1 MSIRPLKTAV
11 RTPLSQKRGPLKT
24 RGKTQKK
31 TAADARAKR
40 LVNADFEGWKRW
52 RDLKLSRDNWKEIAA
67 GKMTDRLNYLKNA
80 DPGTLLYA
88 ADPLKRPKDFKETC
102 TVRKD
107 ADGTPYLEYR
117 PQRNA
122 KGQLAHDGLLYG
134 NHPRIFGHP
143 CNWINYELSFRFRF
157 PAGEKKNGIWA
168 EIRAGGE
175 RFGTEFSSLDVSVN
189 NQWLVASYRMKKG
202 NRRVDVGRV
211 RIDKAL
217 SDTWHKMQIR
227 VVDCWM
233 TVKLDGKHVLE
244 GEVPLGRGFIN
255 LRSYSPADFADI
267 IFECIVENLSVKQD
281 YFAKLDALCPE
292 KTILATNTSAISVT
306 EIAEKSVHK
315 ERIIGTHYW
324 NPAYLIPLVEVIK
337 TKYVSEDVVA
347 ETCEILEDAGKKPV
361 IVQKDVPGFLAN
373 RMQHALFREAISIV
387 ENGIATAEDVD
398 KAIKYGFGM
407 RLGIRPPMEVID
419 AGGTDLT
426 YSIHKYLFPHIE
438 NSTEPSPLLKQK
450 LDEGKLGFKS
460 GEGFMKWSKEDI
472 EKSNKDMVEGLIK
485 VAKALDRI

>member
-1 MSIRPLKTAV
+1 MGDKKKIAV
-11 RTPLSQKRGPLKT
+11 LGAGTMGTGIGQTFAMKGHEVMLIYVYDDKL
-24 RGKTQKK
+24 
-31 TAADARAKR
+31 RAKPVETMTKN
-40 LVNADFEGWKRW
+40 LQILADNGVVEE
-52 RDLKLSRDNWKEIAA
+52 KEI
-67 GKMTDRLNYLKNA
+67 
-80 DPGTLLYA
+80 P
-88 ADPLKRPKDFKETC
+88 
-102 TVRKD
+102 
-107 ADGTPYLEYR
+107 
-117 PQRNA
+117 
-122 KGQLAHDGLLYG
+122 
-134 NHPRIFGHP
+134 
-143 CNWINYELSFRFRF
+143 
-157 PAGEKKNGIWA
+157 
-168 EIRAGGE
+168 EI
-175 RFGTEFSSLDVSVN
+175 
-189 NQWLVASYRMKKG
+189 
-202 NRRVDVGRV
+202 VGRV
-211 RIDKAL
+211 RFTE
-217 SDTWHKMQIR
+217 S
-227 VVDCWM
+227 
-233 TVKLDGKHVLE
+233 LE
-244 GEVPLGRGFIN
+244 EA
-255 LRSYSPADFADI
+255 ADFADI

-337 TKYVSEDVVA
+337 TKYVSEDVVS
-347 ETCEILEDAGKKPV
+347 ETCRILEDAGKKPV

-472 EKSNKDMVEGLIK
+472 EKSNKDMIEGLIK